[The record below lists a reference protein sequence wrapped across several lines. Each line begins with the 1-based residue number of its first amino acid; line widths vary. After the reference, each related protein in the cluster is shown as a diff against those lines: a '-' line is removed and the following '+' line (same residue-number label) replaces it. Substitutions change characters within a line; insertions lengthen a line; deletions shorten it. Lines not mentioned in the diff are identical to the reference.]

1 MRALTY
7 QGPFDVRVVDVPDP
21 VPFDAEAAVVR
32 VRACGICGSDLHIYE
47 GHGFSPDLGFC
58 VGHEAVG
65 EVVAVGSGV
74 RGFDIGDRVLV
85 PASTGCNVCEPCR
98 RGWVLGCRSGLS
110 GCYGL
115 GHALEGSQ
123 AEAVAV
129 PAADRNLQRIGDAI
143 GDDAAVVLTD
153 NL

>member
-65 EVVAVGSGV
+65 EVVEIGRGVERLKVGDEVMISAAVGCG
-74 RGFDIGDRVLV
+74 LC
-85 PASTGCNVCEPCR
+85 APCR
-98 RGWVLGCRSGLS
+98 RS
-110 GCYGL
+110 
-115 GHALEGSQ
+115 
-123 AEAVAV
+123 
-129 PAADRNLQRIGDAI
+129 PAARR
-143 GDDAAVVLTD
+143 
-153 NL
+153 